1 VGMYQKS
8 GFGLGANECG
18 VEDVPD
24 VRLGWWVLL
33 NAPRSNQNMSFLRTA
48 RIGNTCRNAKKG

>member
-1 VGMYQKS
+1 MYGCKRKEIWFGVGMYQKS

-24 VRLGWWVLL
+24 VRLG
-33 NAPRSNQNMSFLRTA
+33 
-48 RIGNTCRNAKKG
+48 